1 MESQQSTVYWKPD
14 EVITL
19 KGTELAALLQV
30 VDLQTVAISQVPLNT
45 LMEMFALATQAKNSI
60 MERLADEGKLSAT
73 PTTEE
78 VEEVMEEM
86 LEPTQQPTQEL
97 PIPEDLSEIS
107 DEIL

>member
-78 VEEVMEEM
+78 EVEEVEEVAV
-86 LEPTQQPTQEL
+86 EPVQDL

>member
-78 VEEVMEEM
+78 EVEEVEEVAV
-86 LEPTQQPTQEL
+86 EPVQEL

>member
-78 VEEVMEEM
+78 EIEEVEEVAV
-86 LEPTQQPTQEL
+86 EPIQEL